1 MKIDS
6 LEKMELIVKSNPHL
20 KWDGWTVIVQ
30 IDQDGYYS
38 KEGSFNKGTW
48 ITEKRF
54 DVNNNGV
61 WEIPDRFL
69 AHVQV

>member
-6 LEKMELIVKSNPHL
+6 LQKMELIVKNNPHL

-54 DVNNNGV
+54 DANNSGV
-61 WEIPDRFL
+61 WDIPDRFL
-69 AHVQV
+69 THVQV

>member
-6 LEKMELIVKSNPHL
+6 LEKMEFIVKSNPHL
-20 KWDGWTVIVQ
+20 KWDGWTVVIQ

-54 DVNNNGV
+54 DVNNSGV

-69 AHVQV
+69 AHVQI